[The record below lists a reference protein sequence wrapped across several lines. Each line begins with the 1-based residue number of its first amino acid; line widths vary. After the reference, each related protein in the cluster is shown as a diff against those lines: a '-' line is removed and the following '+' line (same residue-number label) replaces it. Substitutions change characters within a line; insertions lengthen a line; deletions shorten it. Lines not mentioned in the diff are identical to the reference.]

1 MRQLIRISVLAC
13 VPLLILGFPGS
24 SSADSTIP
32 LTQVLEALEPQTQI
46 PLLVPAT
53 IPQMDQVYVSTDG
66 SADSYSVNFD
76 YISDCAGATPC
87 TFGGIWGLRNGS
99 FYDPAEMGSGE
110 TIEPVTLANNT
121 PGQVAET
128 CGAYCTMTVLWQ
140 SDGVLYGVS
149 IKNGLKEDAM
159 GLANDAIL
167 AGPRGR

>member
-1 MRQLIRISVLAC
+1 MRQLLRLSVLALI
-13 VPLLILGFPGS
+13 PLLTLGFPGS

-46 PLLVPAT
+46 PLLLPAA
-53 IPQMDQVYVSTDG
+53 IPQMDQVYVSTDS

-76 YISDCAGATPC
+76 YIPDCNGATPC

-99 FYDPAEMGSGE
+99 FNDPAELGSGE
-110 TIEPVTLANNT
+110 TVELVTLANDT

-140 SDGVLYGVS
+140 LDGVLYGVS
-149 IKNGLKEDAM
+149 VKNGLKADAI

-167 AGPRGR
+167 AGPRGG